1 MKSTGSRPAYEARM
15 HRVLE
20 HIDRHLDEVLDLEA
34 LAEVA
39 NFSPFHFHRLFAAW
53 TGERFGDYVRRR
65 RLENSAVRLMAQPRS
80 AILHIALAVGFGS
93 AEAFA
98 RAFKIRFGA
107 SPTAWREQQV
117 RQRRQDRNPDQ
128 TVRKFD
134 QGDTATVAD
143 HGGPFHS
150 RHRPAMNNVRL
161 IDRPPVT
168 IAYLRRLGPYGAGIG
183 QFWGEVA
190 APWLATNGLLGRAR
204 YGISHDDPS
213 IVEPSKCRYD
223 AGVDV
228 PPGFVATAPALTT
241 VLPGGRYAVLPFY
254 GSNAQIGAAWDI
266 LLRDWLPA
274 SGLQLDA
281 RPCFEHYPI
290 TSTWDPKTG
299 AFGCELCIPVM
310 PL

>member
-20 HIDRHLDEVLDLEA
+20 HIDRHLNEALDLEA

-65 RLENSAVRLMAQPRS
+65 RLENAAVRLMAQPRS
-80 AILHIALAVGFGS
+80 AVLDIALAVGFGS

-107 SPTAWREQQV
+107 SPTAWRAQQAH
-117 RQRRQDRNPDQ
+117 QRRQMRNPDQ
-128 TVRKFD
+128 VVRKFD
-134 QGDTATVAD
+134 QGGTTTVAD

-161 IDRPPVT
+161 IDRTPVT
-168 IAYLRRLGPYGAGIG
+168 IAYLRHHGPYGAGIG

-204 YGISHDDPS
+204 YGVSHDDPS

-228 PPGFVATAPALTT
+228 PPGFVPTAPALTA
-241 VLPGGRYAVLPFY
+241 VLPGGRYAALAFH
-254 GSNAQIGAAWDI
+254 GGNAQIGAAWDA

-281 RPCFEHYPI
+281 RPCFEHYPV
-290 TSTWDPKTG
+290 TSTWDPESG
-299 AFGCELCIPVM
+299 AFECELCIPVM